1 MRGLCDLSIIA
12 PMHISNTERVD
23 VIILMG
29 SDSDWDAMSKCH
41 DLLHE
46 LDITHEVH
54 VASAHRTPAR
64 VLDIVQGAPAK
75 GVKVFI
81 CAAGMAAHLGG
92 VVAAHAHCPTIG
104 VPMKGGMMDG
114 LDALL
119 ATVQMPPGI
128 PVATVGVGSAGAKN
142 AAILAAQIIGLTDLD
157 IAKRVGEW
165 RCDQAKVVEE
175 KDAKLKA
182 KMDQ

>member
-1 MRGLCDLSIIA
+1 MSTDTPVS
-12 PMHISNTERVD
+12 

-41 DLLHE
+41 ALLDE
-46 LDITHEVH
+46 LGIAHEVQ
-54 VASAHRTPAR
+54 VASAHRTPQR
-64 VLDIVQGAPAK
+64 VMSIVAGAPAR

-92 VVAAHAHCPTIG
+92 VVAAHAHCPVIG
-104 VPMKGGMMDG
+104 VPMAGGMMDG

-119 ATVQMPPGI
+119 STVQMPPGV

-142 AAILAAQIIGLTDLD
+142 AAILAAQMIGL
-157 IAKRVGEW
+157 A
-165 RCDQAKVVEE
+165 DQAVAERVAAWRTEQALIVE
-175 KDAKLKA
+175 KKNQALQA
-182 KMDQ
+182 NL

>member
-1 MRGLCDLSIIA
+1 MTA
-12 PMHISNTERVD
+12 TENGPID
-23 VIILMG
+23 AIILMG

-46 LDITHEVH
+46 LGIKHEVH
-54 VASAHRTPAR
+54 VASAHRTPAK
-64 VLDIVQGAPAK
+64 VLKIVADAPQR

-92 VVAAHAHCPTIG
+92 VVAAHAHCPVIG

-119 ATVQMPPGI
+119 STVQMPPGI
-128 PVATVGVGSAGAKN
+128 PVATVGVGSPGAKN
-142 AAILAAQIIGLTDLD
+142 AAILAAQIVGVADPAV
-157 IAKRVGEW
+157 AKTVADW
-165 RCDQAKVVEE
+165 KAKQSEVVNE

-182 KMDQ
+182 KIAQ

>member
-1 MRGLCDLSIIA
+1 
-12 PMHISNTERVD
+12 MHTPNSDRVE

-29 SDSDWDAMSKCH
+29 SDSDWDVMSKCH

-46 LDITHEVH
+46 FEISHEVH

-64 VLDIVQGAPAK
+64 VLQIVEGAPEK

-119 ATVQMPPGI
+119 STVQMPPGV
-128 PVATVGVGSAGAKN
+128 PVATVGVGAAGAKN
-142 AAILAAQIIGLTDLD
+142 AAILAAQIIGLTDQTT
-157 IAKRVGEW
+157 AARVADY
-165 RCDQAKVVEE
+165 RAAQTAVVAE
-175 KDAKLKA
+175 KNAKLQE
-182 KMDQ
+182 KMKQHD

>member
-1 MRGLCDLSIIA
+1 
-12 PMHISNTERVD
+12 MHAAADTNVQ

-29 SDSDWDAMSKCH
+29 SDSDWDAMSRCH
-41 DLLHE
+41 ALLDDLA
-46 LDITHEVH
+46 ITHEVH
-54 VASAHRTPAR
+54 VASAHRTPAK
-64 VLDIVQGAPAK
+64 VLSIVEAAPGR

-104 VPMKGGMMDG
+104 VPMGGGMMDG

-119 ATVQMPPGI
+119 STVQMPPGV

-142 AAILAAQIIGLTDLD
+142 AAILAAQIIALTDD
-157 IAKRVGEW
+157 GVAKRVADW
-165 RCDQAKVVEE
+165 RAKQADVVNE
-175 KDAKLKA
+175 KDAKLKS
-182 KMDQ
+182 QL